1 MKEDDNHI
9 IKVERKPFFGS
20 LVTFLFLFGTFFITL
35 IAYMTGNVLISLSIL
50 AFAVII
56 LLLIRRGIRKNK
68 IIVSDFRENKE
79 PKVALNK
86 KNENISKNTD
96 VLIGKKETEVA
107 LNEDNENISKNTDVL
122 RGKEET
128 KAALNEDNE
137 NHIRFITRIRIMLVV
152 WFFSIP
158 LIIFFYNVKEVSL
171 SLSVLAFAVIISL
184 AVVARILSDG
194 KENLSKNINIL
205 KREKEEVKEEVKEE
219 AEVALND
226 SINIPENYIPK
237 TEPKKPV
244 GYYSFLSYDMRDLY
258 REIVEL
264 IILSIIL
271 ILMLPWLS
279 KSYFDDQSHIGFFYS
294 FLLCIIAFWKFRT
307 VYFKKGWVKVLAKPN
322 NVLEE
327 QFSGGGGD
335 GFVPTDVIVTEGW
348 TFFVDGQ
355 QYNIKKPSSIHYK
368 KEREIYWHPI
378 TNNLIVR
385 NWPAK
390 VLLFLYLFAAN
401 IFFNV
406 GLALLLN
413 QPTDEV
419 YITNLIVLFG
429 LVLPTSVIILSE
441 MYINKKTLED
451 IIAFLILSALGFAV
465 LYLASLVLG

>member
-1 MKEDDNHI
+1 MEEDDNYI
-9 IKVERKPFFGS
+9 IKVERKPFYGDF
-20 LVTFLFLFGTFFITL
+20 VAFLFLFGTFFITL
-35 IAYMTGNVLISLSIL
+35 FCFMAGAVWISLSIL

-56 LLLIRRGIRKNK
+56 VLLVRRGIRKNK

-79 PKVALNK
+79 PKVALNEK
-86 KNENISKNTD
+86 
-96 VLIGKKETEVA
+96 
-107 LNEDNENISKNTDVL
+107 NENISKNTDVL

-128 KAALNEDNE
+128 EVALNEKNE
-137 NHIRFITRIRIMLVV
+137 NI
-152 WFFSIP
+152 
-158 LIIFFYNVKEVSL
+158 
-171 SLSVLAFAVIISL
+171 
-184 AVVARILSDG
+184 
-194 KENLSKNINIL
+194 SKNTDVL
-205 KREKEEVKEEVKEE
+205 RGKEE
-219 AEVALND
+219 AEVTLSD

-237 TEPKKPV
+237 TEPEKPV

-441 MYINKKTLED
+441 MYINKKTLAD

>member
-1 MKEDDNHI
+1 MKEDDDHI
-9 IKVERKPFFGS
+9 IKVESKPFFGS
-20 LVTFLFLFGTFFITL
+20 LVSFFFLFGTFFISL
-35 IAYMTGNVLISLSIL
+35 VAYMSGNVLISLSIL

-96 VLIGKKETEVA
+96 VL
-107 LNEDNENISKNTDVL
+107 

-128 KAALNEDNE
+128 EVALNEDNE

-158 LIIFFYNVKEVSL
+158 LIIVFYNVKEVSL

-184 AVVARILSDG
+184 AVVVRILSDG

-205 KREKEEVKEEVKEE
+205 KREKEEVKEE

>member
-1 MKEDDNHI
+1 MKEDDDHI
-9 IKVERKPFFGS
+9 IKVESKPFFGS
-20 LVTFLFLFGTFFITL
+20 LVSFFFLFGTFFISL
-35 IAYMTGNVLISLSIL
+35 VAYMSGNVLISLSIL

-56 LLLIRRGIRKNK
+56 LLLIRRGIKKNK

-96 VLIGKKETEVA
+96 VLRGKEETEVA
-107 LNEDNENISKNTDVL
+107 LNEDNENISKNADVL

-158 LIIFFYNVKEVSL
+158 LIIVFYNVKEVSL

-184 AVVARILSDG
+184 AVVVRILSDG

-205 KREKEEVKEEVKEE
+205 KREKEEVKEE

-271 ILMLPWLS
+271 ILMLPWLN

-327 QFSGGGGD
+327 QFSGGE

-348 TFFVDGQ
+348 RFFVDGQ

-419 YITNLIVLFG
+419 YIANLIVLFG
-429 LVLPTSVIILSE
+429 LVLPTSVIIFSE

>member
-1 MKEDDNHI
+1 MKEDDDHI
-9 IKVERKPFFGS
+9 IKVESKPFFGS
-20 LVTFLFLFGTFFITL
+20 LVSFFFLFGTFFISL
-35 IAYMTGNVLISLSIL
+35 VAYMTGNVLISLSIL

-107 LNEDNENISKNTDVL
+107 LNEDNENISKNADVL

-158 LIIFFYNVKEVSL
+158 LIIVFYNVKEVSL

-184 AVVARILSDG
+184 AVVVRILSDG

-205 KREKEEVKEEVKEE
+205 KREKEEVKEE

-390 VLLFLYLFAAN
+390 VLLFLYLFVAN

-429 LVLPTSVIILSE
+429 LVLPTSVIIFSE

-451 IIAFLILSALGFAV
+451 IIAFLILSALG
-465 LYLASLVLG
+465 

>member
-1 MKEDDNHI
+1 MKEDDDHI
-9 IKVERKPFFGS
+9 IKVESKPFFGS
-20 LVTFLFLFGTFFITL
+20 LVSFFFLFGTFFISL
-35 IAYMTGNVLISLSIL
+35 VAYMSGNVLISLSIL

-96 VLIGKKETEVA
+96 VLRGKEETEVA
-107 LNEDNENISKNTDVL
+107 LNEDNENISKNADVL

-158 LIIFFYNVKEVSL
+158 MIIVFYNVKEVSL

-184 AVVARILSDG
+184 AVVVRILSDG

-205 KREKEEVKEEVKEE
+205 KREKEEVKEE

-226 SINIPENYIPK
+226 SINIPDNYIPK

-335 GFVPTDVIVTEGW
+335 GFVPLDVIVTEGW

-390 VLLFLYLFAAN
+390 VLLFLYLFAAS

-406 GLALLLN
+406 TLALLLN

-429 LVLPTSVIILSE
+429 LVLPTSVIIFSE

>member
-1 MKEDDNHI
+1 MKEDDDHI
-9 IKVERKPFFGS
+9 IKVESKPFFGS
-20 LVTFLFLFGTFFITL
+20 LVSFFFLFGTFFISL
-35 IAYMTGNVLISLSIL
+35 VAYLAGNVLISLSIL

-56 LLLIRRGIRKNK
+56 LLLIRRGIKKNK

-96 VLIGKKETEVA
+96 VLRGKEETEVA
-107 LNEDNENISKNTDVL
+107 LNEDNENISKNADVL

-158 LIIFFYNVKEVSL
+158 LIIVFYNVKEVSL

-184 AVVARILSDG
+184 AVVVRILSDG

-205 KREKEEVKEEVKEE
+205 KREKEEVKEE

-226 SINIPENYIPK
+226 SINIPDNYIPK

-271 ILMLPWLS
+271 ILMLPWLN

>member
-1 MKEDDNHI
+1 MKEDDDHI
-9 IKVERKPFFGS
+9 IKVESKPFFGS
-20 LVTFLFLFGTFFITL
+20 LVSFFFLFGTFFISL
-35 IAYMTGNVLISLSIL
+35 VAYMTGNVLISLSIL

-96 VLIGKKETEVA
+96 VL
-107 LNEDNENISKNTDVL
+107 

-158 LIIFFYNVKEVSL
+158 LIIVFYNVKEVSL

-184 AVVARILSDG
+184 AVVVRILSDG

-205 KREKEEVKEEVKEE
+205 KREKEEVKEE

>member
-1 MKEDDNHI
+1 MKEDDDHI
-9 IKVERKPFFGS
+9 IKVESKPFFGS
-20 LVTFLFLFGTFFITL
+20 LVSFFFLFGTFFISL
-35 IAYMTGNVLISLSIL
+35 VAYMSGNVLISLSIL

-56 LLLIRRGIRKNK
+56 LLLIRRGIKKNK

-96 VLIGKKETEVA
+96 VL
-107 LNEDNENISKNTDVL
+107 

-128 KAALNEDNE
+128 EVALNEDNE

-158 LIIFFYNVKEVSL
+158 MIIVFYNVKEVSL

-184 AVVARILSDG
+184 AVVVRILSDG

-205 KREKEEVKEEVKEE
+205 KREKEEVKEE

-244 GYYSFLSYDMRDLY
+244 GYYSFLSYDIRDLY

-279 KSYFDDQSHIGFFYS
+279 KNYFDDQSFKIGFFYS
-294 FLLCIIAFWKFRT
+294 FVLCIIAFWKFRT

-419 YITNLIVLFG
+419 YIANLIVLFG

>member
-1 MKEDDNHI
+1 MKEDDDHI
-9 IKVERKPFFGS
+9 IKVESKPFFGS
-20 LVTFLFLFGTFFITL
+20 LVSFFFLFGTFFISL
-35 IAYMTGNVLISLSIL
+35 VAYMTGNVLISLSIL

-96 VLIGKKETEVA
+96 VLRGKEETEVA
-107 LNEDNENISKNTDVL
+107 LNEDNENISKNADVL

-158 LIIFFYNVKEVSL
+158 LIIVFYNVKEVSL

-184 AVVARILSDG
+184 AVVVRILSDG

-205 KREKEEVKEEVKEE
+205 KREKEEVKEE

-406 GLALLLN
+406 DLALLLN

>member
-1 MKEDDNHI
+1 MKEDDDHI
-9 IKVERKPFFGS
+9 IKVESKPFFGS
-20 LVTFLFLFGTFFITL
+20 LVSFFFLFGTFFISL
-35 IAYMTGNVLISLSIL
+35 VAYMTGNVLISLSIL

-56 LLLIRRGIRKNK
+56 LLLIRRGIKKNK

-86 KNENISKNTD
+86 K
-96 VLIGKKETEVA
+96 
-107 LNEDNENISKNTDVL
+107 NENISKNTDVL

-158 LIIFFYNVKEVSL
+158 MIIVFYNVKEVSL

-184 AVVARILSDG
+184 AVVVRILSDG

-205 KREKEEVKEEVKEE
+205 KREKEEVKEE

-335 GFVPTDVIVTEGW
+335 GFVPLDVIVTEGW

-429 LVLPTSVIILSE
+429 LVLPTSVIIFSE

>member
-1 MKEDDNHI
+1 MEEDDNYI
-9 IKVERKPFFGS
+9 IKVERKPFYGDF
-20 LVTFLFLFGTFFITL
+20 VAFLFLFGTFFITL
-35 IAYMTGNVLISLSIL
+35 FCFMAGAVWISLSIL

-56 LLLIRRGIRKNK
+56 VLLVRRGIRKNK
-68 IIVSDFRENKE
+68 IIVSDFKENKE
-79 PKVALNK
+79 PKVALNE

-96 VLIGKKETEVA
+96 VLRGKEETEVA
-107 LNEDNENISKNTDVL
+107 LNEDNENISKNADVL

-184 AVVARILSDG
+184 AVVVRILSDG

-205 KREKEEVKEEVKEE
+205 KREKEE
-219 AEVALND
+219 AEIALND

>member
-1 MKEDDNHI
+1 MRGKE
-9 IKVERKPFFGS
+9 
-20 LVTFLFLFGTFFITL
+20 
-35 IAYMTGNVLISLSIL
+35 
-50 AFAVII
+50 
-56 LLLIRRGIRKNK
+56 
-68 IIVSDFRENKE
+68 
-79 PKVALNK
+79 
-86 KNENISKNTD
+86 
-96 VLIGKKETEVA
+96 ETEVA
-107 LNEDNENISKNTDVL
+107 LNEDNENISKNADVL

-158 LIIFFYNVKEVSL
+158 MIIVFYNVKEVSL

-184 AVVARILSDG
+184 AVVVRILSDG

-205 KREKEEVKEEVKEE
+205 KREKEEVEREKEE
-219 AEVALND
+219 AEIALND

-322 NVLEE
+322 NVLEK

-419 YITNLIVLFG
+419 YITNIIVLFG
-429 LVLPTSVIILSE
+429 LVLPTSVIIFSE

>member
-1 MKEDDNHI
+1 MKEDDDHI
-9 IKVERKPFFGS
+9 IKVESTPFFGS
-20 LVTFLFLFGTFFITL
+20 LVSFFFLFGTFFISL
-35 IAYMTGNVLISLSIL
+35 VAYMSGNVLISLSIL

-56 LLLIRRGIRKNK
+56 LLLIRRGIKKNK

-86 KNENISKNTD
+86 K
-96 VLIGKKETEVA
+96 
-107 LNEDNENISKNTDVL
+107 NENISKNTDVL

-158 LIIFFYNVKEVSL
+158 LIIVFYNVKEVSL

-184 AVVARILSDG
+184 AVVVRILSDG

-205 KREKEEVKEEVKEE
+205 KREKEE
-219 AEVALND
+219 AEIALND

-279 KSYFDDQSHIGFFYS
+279 KSYFDDQSFKIGFFYS

-327 QFSGGGGD
+327 QFGGGGGD
-335 GFVPTDVIVTEGW
+335 GFVPLDVKVTEGW

-419 YITNLIVLFG
+419 YIANLIVLFG

-451 IIAFLILSALGFAV
+451 IIAFLILSALGYAV

>member
-1 MKEDDNHI
+1 MEEDDNYI
-9 IKVERKPFFGS
+9 IKVERKPFYGDF
-20 LVTFLFLFGTFFITL
+20 VAFLFLFGTFFITL
-35 IAYMTGNVLISLSIL
+35 ISYMLGVVLISLSIL

-56 LLLIRRGIRKNK
+56 VLLVRRGIRNNK
-68 IIVSDFRENKE
+68 IIVSDFKENKE
-79 PKVALNK
+79 PKVALNEK
-86 KNENISKNTD
+86 
-96 VLIGKKETEVA
+96 
-107 LNEDNENISKNTDVL
+107 NENISKNTDVL
-122 RGKEET
+122 RGKEE
-128 KAALNEDNE
+128 
-137 NHIRFITRIRIMLVV
+137 
-152 WFFSIP
+152 
-158 LIIFFYNVKEVSL
+158 
-171 SLSVLAFAVIISL
+171 
-184 AVVARILSDG
+184 
-194 KENLSKNINIL
+194 
-205 KREKEEVKEEVKEE
+205 
-219 AEVALND
+219 AEVTLSD

-390 VLLFLYLFAAN
+390 VLLFLYLFAAS

-406 GLALLLN
+406 TLALLLN

>member
-1 MKEDDNHI
+1 MKEDDDHI
-9 IKVERKPFFGS
+9 IKVESKPFFGS
-20 LVTFLFLFGTFFITL
+20 LVSFFFLFGTFFISL
-35 IAYMTGNVLISLSIL
+35 VAYMTGNVLISLSIL

-96 VLIGKKETEVA
+96 VLRGKEETEVA

-158 LIIFFYNVKEVSL
+158 MIIVFYNVKEVSL

-184 AVVARILSDG
+184 AVVVRILSDG

-205 KREKEEVKEEVKEE
+205 KREKEEVKEE

-226 SINIPENYIPK
+226 SINIPDNYIPK

-271 ILMLPWLS
+271 ILMLPWLN

-419 YITNLIVLFG
+419 YIANLIVLFG
-429 LVLPTSVIILSE
+429 LVLPTSVIIFSE

>member
-1 MKEDDNHI
+1 MKEDDDHI
-9 IKVERKPFFGS
+9 IKVESKPFFGS
-20 LVTFLFLFGTFFITL
+20 LVSFFFLFGTFFISL
-35 IAYMTGNVLISLSIL
+35 VAYMTGNVLISLSIL

-56 LLLIRRGIRKNK
+56 LLLIRRGIKKNK

-86 KNENISKNTD
+86 KNENILKNTD
-96 VLIGKKETEVA
+96 VLRGKEETEVA
-107 LNEDNENISKNTDVL
+107 LNEDNENISKNADVL

-158 LIIFFYNVKEVSL
+158 LIIVFYNVKEVSL

-184 AVVARILSDG
+184 AVVVRILSDG

-205 KREKEEVKEEVKEE
+205 KREKEEVKEE

-419 YITNLIVLFG
+419 YIANLIVLFG

>member
-1 MKEDDNHI
+1 MKEDDDHI
-9 IKVERKPFFGS
+9 IKVESKPFFGS
-20 LVTFLFLFGTFFITL
+20 LVSFFFLFGTFFISL
-35 IAYMTGNVLISLSIL
+35 VAYMTGNVLISLSIL

-86 KNENISKNTD
+86 K
-96 VLIGKKETEVA
+96 
-107 LNEDNENISKNTDVL
+107 NENISKNTDVL

-171 SLSVLAFAVIISL
+171 SLSVLTFAVIISL

-205 KREKEEVKEEVKEE
+205 KREKEEVKEE

-244 GYYSFLSYDMRDLY
+244 GYYSILSYDMRDLY

-271 ILMLPWLS
+271 ISMLPWLS
-279 KSYFDDQSHIGFFYS
+279 KSYFDDQSFDFGFSYS

-307 VYFKKGWVKVLAKPN
+307 VYFKKGCVKVLAKPN

>member
-1 MKEDDNHI
+1 MKEDDDHI
-9 IKVERKPFFGS
+9 IKVESKPFFGS
-20 LVTFLFLFGTFFITL
+20 LVSFFFLFGTFFISL
-35 IAYMTGNVLISLSIL
+35 VAYMSGNVLISLSIL

-96 VLIGKKETEVA
+96 VLRGKEKTEVA
-107 LNEDNENISKNTDVL
+107 LNEDNENISKNADVL

-158 LIIFFYNVKEVSL
+158 MIIVFYNVKEVSL

-184 AVVARILSDG
+184 AVVVRILSDG

-205 KREKEEVKEEVKEE
+205 KREKEEVKEE

-419 YITNLIVLFG
+419 YIANLIVLFG
-429 LVLPTSVIILSE
+429 LVLPASVIILSE

>member
-1 MKEDDNHI
+1 M
-9 IKVERKPFFGS
+9 
-20 LVTFLFLFGTFFITL
+20 
-35 IAYMTGNVLISLSIL
+35 
-50 AFAVII
+50 
-56 LLLIRRGIRKNK
+56 RG
-68 IIVSDFRENKE
+68 
-79 PKVALNK
+79 
-86 KNENISKNTD
+86 
-96 VLIGKKETEVA
+96 
-107 LNEDNENISKNTDVL
+107 
-122 RGKEET
+122 
-128 KAALNEDNE
+128 
-137 NHIRFITRIRIMLVV
+137 
-152 WFFSIP
+152 
-158 LIIFFYNVKEVSL
+158 
-171 SLSVLAFAVIISL
+171 
-184 AVVARILSDG
+184 
-194 KENLSKNINIL
+194 
-205 KREKEEVKEEVKEE
+205 KEE
-219 AEVALND
+219 AEVTLSD

-271 ILMLPWLS
+271 ISMLPWLS
-279 KSYFDDQSHIGFFYS
+279 KSYFDDQSFDFGFSYS

-406 GLALLLN
+406 DLALLLN
-413 QPTDEV
+413 QPTDEL

-451 IIAFLILSALGFAV
+451 IIAFLILGALGYAV
-465 LYLASLVLG
+465 LYLTSLFLG

>member
-1 MKEDDNHI
+1 MEEDDNHI
-9 IKVERKPFFGS
+9 IKVESKPFFGS
-20 LVTFLFLFGTFFITL
+20 LVSFFFLFGTFFISL
-35 IAYMTGNVLISLSIL
+35 VAYMTGNVLISLSIL

-96 VLIGKKETEVA
+96 VLKGKEETEVA
-107 LNEDNENISKNTDVL
+107 LNEDNENISKNADVL

-184 AVVARILSDG
+184 AVVVRILSDG

-205 KREKEEVKEEVKEE
+205 KREKEEVKEE

-237 TEPKKPV
+237 TEPEKPV

-413 QPTDEV
+413 QPIDEV
-419 YITNLIVLFG
+419 YVTNLIVLFG

>member
-1 MKEDDNHI
+1 MKEDDDHI
-9 IKVERKPFFGS
+9 IKVESKPFFGS
-20 LVTFLFLFGTFFITL
+20 LVSFFFLFGTFFISL
-35 IAYMTGNVLISLSIL
+35 VAYMSGNVLISLSIL

-56 LLLIRRGIRKNK
+56 LLLIRRGIKKNK

-96 VLIGKKETEVA
+96 VLRGKEETEVA
-107 LNEDNENISKNTDVL
+107 LNEDNENISKNADVL

-158 LIIFFYNVKEVSL
+158 LIIVFYNVKEVSL

-184 AVVARILSDG
+184 AVVVRILSDG

-205 KREKEEVKEEVKEE
+205 KREKEEVKEE

-226 SINIPENYIPK
+226 SINIPDNYIPK

-390 VLLFLYLFAAN
+390 VLLFLYLFAAS

-406 GLALLLN
+406 TLALLLN

-429 LVLPTSVIILSE
+429 LVLPTSVIIFSE

>member
-1 MKEDDNHI
+1 MKEDDDHI
-9 IKVERKPFFGS
+9 IKVESKPFFGS
-20 LVTFLFLFGTFFITL
+20 LVSFFFLFGTFFISL
-35 IAYMTGNVLISLSIL
+35 VAYMTGNVLISLSIL

-96 VLIGKKETEVA
+96 VLRGKEETEVA
-107 LNEDNENISKNTDVL
+107 LNEDNENISKNADVL

-158 LIIFFYNVKEVSL
+158 LIIVFYNVKEVSL

-184 AVVARILSDG
+184 AVVVRILSDG

-205 KREKEEVKEEVKEE
+205 KREKEELEREKEE
-219 AEVALND
+219 AEIALND

-271 ILMLPWLS
+271 ILMLPWLN

-368 KEREIYWHPI
+368 REREIYWHPI

-390 VLLFLYLFAAN
+390 VLLFLYLYAAN

-413 QPTDEV
+413 QPIDEV

>member
-1 MKEDDNHI
+1 MKEDDDHI
-9 IKVERKPFFGS
+9 IKVESKPFFGS
-20 LVTFLFLFGTFFITL
+20 LVSFFFLFGTFFISL
-35 IAYMTGNVLISLSIL
+35 VAYMSGNVLISLSIL

-56 LLLIRRGIRKNK
+56 LLLIRRGIKKNK

-86 KNENISKNTD
+86 K
-96 VLIGKKETEVA
+96 
-107 LNEDNENISKNTDVL
+107 NENISKNTDVL

-158 LIIFFYNVKEVSL
+158 LIIVFYNVKEVSL

-184 AVVARILSDG
+184 AVVVRILSDG

-205 KREKEEVKEEVKEE
+205 KREKEEVKEE

-237 TEPKKPV
+237 TEPEKPV

-419 YITNLIVLFG
+419 YIANLIVLFG
-429 LVLPTSVIILSE
+429 LVLPTSVIIFSE

>member
-1 MKEDDNHI
+1 MEEDDNYI
-9 IKVERKPFFGS
+9 IKVERKPLYGDF
-20 LVTFLFLFGTFFITL
+20 VAFLFLFGTFFITL
-35 IAYMTGNVLISLSIL
+35 FCFMAGWYLICLSIL

-56 LLLIRRGIRKNK
+56 VLLVRRGIRNNK
-68 IIVSDFRENKE
+68 IIVSDFKENKE
-79 PKVALNK
+79 PKVALNEK
-86 KNENISKNTD
+86 
-96 VLIGKKETEVA
+96 
-107 LNEDNENISKNTDVL
+107 NENISKNTDVL
-122 RGKEET
+122 RGKEE
-128 KAALNEDNE
+128 
-137 NHIRFITRIRIMLVV
+137 
-152 WFFSIP
+152 
-158 LIIFFYNVKEVSL
+158 
-171 SLSVLAFAVIISL
+171 
-184 AVVARILSDG
+184 
-194 KENLSKNINIL
+194 
-205 KREKEEVKEEVKEE
+205 
-219 AEVALND
+219 AEVTLSD

-244 GYYSFLSYDMRDLY
+244 GYYSFLSYDMRDFY

-264 IILSIIL
+264 IIVSIFL
-271 ILMLPWLS
+271 ISMIPWLS
-279 KSYFDDQSHIGFFYS
+279 ESFFLGQSSFDFGFSYS

-419 YITNLIVLFG
+419 YIANLIVLFG
-429 LVLPTSVIILSE
+429 LVLPTSVIIFSE

>member
-1 MKEDDNHI
+1 MEEDDNHI
-9 IKVERKPFFGS
+9 IKVESKPFFGS
-20 LVTFLFLFGTFFITL
+20 LVSFFFLFGTFFISL
-35 IAYMTGNVLISLSIL
+35 VAYMTGNVLISLSIL

-56 LLLIRRGIRKNK
+56 LLLIRRGIKKNK

-96 VLIGKKETEVA
+96 VLRGKEETEVA
-107 LNEDNENISKNTDVL
+107 LNEDNENISKNADVL

-128 KAALNEDNE
+128 EAALNEDNE

-158 LIIFFYNVKEVSL
+158 MIIVFYNVKEVSL

-184 AVVARILSDG
+184 AVVVRILSDG

-205 KREKEEVKEEVKEE
+205 KREKEEVKEE

>member
-1 MKEDDNHI
+1 MKEDDDHI
-9 IKVERKPFFGS
+9 IKVERKPFYGDF
-20 LVTFLFLFGTFFITL
+20 VAFLFLFGTFFITL
-35 IAYMTGNVLISLSIL
+35 FAYMAGEVLISLSIL

-56 LLLIRRGIRKNK
+56 VLLIRRGIRKNK

-96 VLIGKKETEVA
+96 VL
-107 LNEDNENISKNTDVL
+107 

-128 KAALNEDNE
+128 EVALNEDNE

-184 AVVARILSDG
+184 AVVVRILSDG

-205 KREKEEVKEEVKEE
+205 KREKEEVEREKEE
-219 AEVALND
+219 AEIALND

-271 ILMLPWLS
+271 ILMLPWLN
-279 KSYFDDQSHIGFFYS
+279 KSYFDDQSFKIGFFYS

-419 YITNLIVLFG
+419 YIANLIVLFG
-429 LVLPTSVIILSE
+429 LVLPTSVIIFSE

>member
-20 LVTFLFLFGTFFITL
+20 LVSFFFLFGTFFISL
-35 IAYMTGNVLISLSIL
+35 VAYMSGNVLISLSIL

-96 VLIGKKETEVA
+96 VLRGKEETEVA
-107 LNEDNENISKNTDVL
+107 LNEDNENISKNADVL

-158 LIIFFYNVKEVSL
+158 MIIVFYNVKEVSL

-184 AVVARILSDG
+184 AVVVRILSDG

-205 KREKEEVKEEVKEE
+205 KREKEEVKEE

-279 KSYFDDQSHIGFFYS
+279 KSYFDDQSFKIGFFYS

-419 YITNLIVLFG
+419 YIANLIVLFG

>member
-1 MKEDDNHI
+1 MKEDDDHI
-9 IKVERKPFFGS
+9 IKVESKPFFGS
-20 LVTFLFLFGTFFITL
+20 LVSFFFLFGTFFISL
-35 IAYMTGNVLISLSIL
+35 VAYMTGNVLISLSIL

-56 LLLIRRGIRKNK
+56 LLLIRRGIKKNK

-86 KNENISKNTD
+86 K
-96 VLIGKKETEVA
+96 
-107 LNEDNENISKNTDVL
+107 NENISKNTDVL

-158 LIIFFYNVKEVSL
+158 MIIVFYNVKEVSL

-184 AVVARILSDG
+184 AVVVRILSDG

-205 KREKEEVKEEVKEE
+205 KREKEEVKEE

-279 KSYFDDQSHIGFFYS
+279 KSYFDEQSHIGFFYS

-385 NWPAK
+385 TWPAK
-390 VLLFLYLFAAN
+390 VLLFLYLFAAS

-406 GLALLLN
+406 TLALLLN

-429 LVLPTSVIILSE
+429 LVLPTSVIIFSE

>member
-1 MKEDDNHI
+1 MKEDDDHI
-9 IKVERKPFFGS
+9 IKVESKPFFGS
-20 LVTFLFLFGTFFITL
+20 LVSFFFLFGTFFISL
-35 IAYMTGNVLISLSIL
+35 VAYLAGNVLISLSIL

-56 LLLIRRGIRKNK
+56 LLLVRRGIRKNK

-96 VLIGKKETEVA
+96 VLRGKEETEVA
-107 LNEDNENISKNTDVL
+107 LNEDNENISKNADVL

-158 LIIFFYNVKEVSL
+158 LIIVFYNVKEVSL

-205 KREKEEVKEEVKEE
+205 KREKEEVKEE

-279 KSYFDDQSHIGFFYS
+279 KSYFDDQSFKIGFFYS